1 MLFWGVGVGL
11 GKLVL
16 KVSRNCHVLDIL
28 RNGTRLYKITV
39 TTDVN
44 GMTDLVSCTEQ
55 IQKIL
60 FLSLIGLLKK
70 CAQFIG

>member
-44 GMTDLVSCTEQ
+44 GMTDFVSCKEQ
-55 IQKIL
+55 IQKML